1 MPSSSSCFTLVL
13 GLPPKSEE
21 PAPAKLNLEPPG
33 VELPK
38 ANPPVGELPATLA
51 KDAKDL
57 DADRSTPLLSAGFS
71 GDLLP
76 KMELPGGVLML
87 PKMEELEGVLALP
100 NNGVEAGGSPPPPSA
115 APSP

>member
-1 MPSSSSCFTLVL
+1 MLGLPCLVL
-13 GLPPKSEE
+13 GLPPNSVE

-38 ANPPVGELPATLA
+38 ANPPVVEFPATLA

-57 DADRSTPLLSAGFS
+57 DADRSTPLPSAGFS

-76 KMELPGGVLML
+76 KIELPGGVLVL
-87 PKMEELEGVLALP
+87 PKMEELEGVLTLP
-100 NNGVEAGGSPPPPSA
+100 NIVVDAGVFTPLPSA
-115 APSP
+115 FFS